1 MIWRRLLMPRGL
13 TLYGLHR
20 TIQIAFGWEDYHLHA
35 FKLHGR
41 RFGTEWTGQ
50 RHHVVED
57 DGTSLREVT
66 LADLSLRLR
75 QKIIYEYDFG
85 DFWEHEIRVEARE
98 EAKPGTSYP
107 VCIGGARA
115 GPPEDIGGPDGY
127 DRLLRRLD
135 EVRLDRLYGV
145 VLPPHENDA
154 LGTVSEDSEV
164 DPIEDA
170 WSYFTS
176 HGFDGDDDPLLRY
189 DPAAFD
195 RAAVNA
201 ELRQEFVVTLNTSH
215 QVLAEGDQAELPER
229 IGHHEPA

>member
-1 MIWRRLLMPRGL
+1 MIWRRLLVPRGL

-66 LADLSLRLR
+66 LADLSLWLR

-98 EAKPGTSYP
+98 EAKPGSSCP

-115 GPPEDIGGPDGY
+115 GPPPEDIGGPDGY
-127 DRLLRRLD
+127 DRLLWRLD

-145 VLPPHENDA
+145 FPPSLENGS
-154 LGTVSEDSEV
+154 LGKVSEEDEV
-164 DPIEDA
+164 DLVEDA

-201 ELRQEFVVTLNTSH
+201 ELKREFAVTLNSSH
-215 QVLAEGDQAELPER
+215 RMPAAGNQV
-229 IGHHEPA
+229 EPS